1 MGSQDESAEATR
13 SCLPGEWRWEVAGVR
28 EGAGHTALGGS
39 VLLLRLPSLPQDGQQ
54 SGQQDVVMEVSV
66 PPDPRGR
73 GEAQLSLYF
82 ENVPEGCCVPA
93 CYFLTCQV
101 VTVSICRNVRG
112 QSSHAT
118 KRNKC

>member
-1 MGSQDESAEATR
+1 M
-13 SCLPGEWRWEVAGVR
+13 R